1 MRKTF
6 LFFAFA
12 VSLVFSCVAD
22 LFAAAATPGGLFS
35 TLQGFVAT
43 YGGWAWLAVIV
54 LSFVAIWII
63 RATKTQKD
71 DVILDKYVTVAIE
84 YALKVM
90 PVDSKINWVKFTAN
104 ALGKFAEIYTKT
116 NQLPPDAKLY
126 EKIKQLI
133 ETIAKEKQI
142 EQLGNSVG

>member
-6 LFFAFA
+6 LFFAIAVLSVFVFA
-12 VSLVFSCVAD
+12 AN
-22 LFAAAATPGGLFS
+22 LFAAETPGGLFS
-35 TLQGFVAT
+35 TLQGFAAT

-54 LSFVAIWII
+54 LSFVAIWVI
-63 RATKTQKD
+63 RATKTQAD
-71 DVILDKYVTVAIE
+71 DKILDKYVAVGIE

-90 PVDSKINWVKFTAN
+90 PADSKIDWVKFTAN

-133 ETIAKEKQI
+133 ETIAREKQI
-142 EQLGNSVG
+142 EQLGNSAG

>member
-1 MRKTF
+1 MRKALL
-6 LFFAFA
+6 LFTFA
-12 VSLVFSCVAD
+12 VSSIFVFAVN
-22 LFAAAATPGGLFS
+22 LFAAAPGGFFS
-35 TLQGFVAT
+35 TIQGFAVM

-54 LSFVAIWII
+54 LSFIAIWII
-63 RATKTQKD
+63 RATKTQAD
-71 DVILDKYVTVAIE
+71 DKILDKYVAVAIE

>member
-22 LFAAAATPGGLFS
+22 LFAAATPGGLFS
-35 TLQGFVAT
+35 TLQGFAAT

-71 DVILDKYVTVAIE
+71 DVILDKYVAVAIE

-90 PVDSKINWVKFTAN
+90 PADSKIDWVKFVAN
-104 ALGKFAEIYTKT
+104 ALGKFSEIYTKT

-133 ETIAKEKQI
+133 ETIAREKQI
-142 EQLGNSVG
+142 EQLGNSAG